1 MKTCVN
7 EGSSFVPR
15 TVIASAV
22 YLCSDDVGKERL
34 RIPCT
39 KENLLNGAFPINPTT
54 AAFKRKMEINFM
66 KIVATKETNLFF
78 RIL

>member
-22 YLCSDDVGKERL
+22 YLCSDDVVGKERL

-39 KENLLNGAFPINPTT
+39 KGNLLNGAFPINP
-54 AAFKRKMEINFM
+54 AGCSFQ
-66 KIVATKETNLFF
+66 KENGN
-78 RIL
+78 